1 MRISDWSSDVCSSD
15 LAAGFVDDVRR
26 IAGLPEL
33 IVIGDVGRDGRDARH
48 LAVLEDIA
56 ADMFGS
62 QRTEAPEMYRNLVA
76 DLADEP
82 FIMLERHPVARPP
95 AMIAMPRRIE
105 RNHPIADPQRAFG
118 ATRLLDA
125 LGGAIGRPAAPVGP
139 IRSEERRVGTEGV

>member
-1 MRISDWSSDVCSSD
+1 
-15 LAAGFVDDVRR
+15 
-26 IAGLPEL
+26 
-33 IVIGDVGRDGRDARH
+33 
-48 LAVLEDIA
+48 
-56 ADMFGS
+56 MFGS

-118 ATRLLDA
+118 SPRLLA
-125 LGGAIGRPAAPVGP
+125 AIGGAIGRTAAPVGP
-139 IRSEERRVGTEGV
+139 IGIGRMKGFEIEIASRLGGFPTHIRHLARTLPPHTKAVATPVLEAQDG

>member
-15 LAAGFVDDVRR
+15 L
-26 IAGLPEL
+26 
-33 IVIGDVGRDGRDARH
+33 
-48 LAVLEDIA
+48 
-56 ADMFGS
+56 
-62 QRTEAPEMYRNLVA
+62 A

-118 ATRLLDA
+118 APRLLDA
-125 LGGAIGRPAAPVGP
+125 IGGAIGRTAARVGP
-139 IRSEERRVGTEGV
+139 IGIGRMKGFEIEIDIRLGGFPHHMRLVSRRVLLHPKAVDSPLVQAHGRDNRVTG